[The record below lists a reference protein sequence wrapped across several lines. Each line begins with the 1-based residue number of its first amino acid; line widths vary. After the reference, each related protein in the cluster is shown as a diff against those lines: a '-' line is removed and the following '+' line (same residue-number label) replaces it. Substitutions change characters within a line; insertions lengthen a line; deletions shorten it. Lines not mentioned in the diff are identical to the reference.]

1 VYSIDL
7 SILFTADPG
16 AIYRVEVSYKKEYSL
31 YDCDEA
37 LLFICK
43 QKVIFSD
50 ITKVVNNF
58 KLLKGTFYQ
67 IYNKLEL
74 KKVKP

>member
-1 VYSIDL
+1 MKIHHKTLEVGKVYSIDL

-37 LLFICK
+37 LLLICK
-43 QKVIFSD
+43 QKLYFPV
-50 ITKVVNNF
+50 
-58 KLLKGTFYQ
+58 
-67 IYNKLEL
+67 
-74 KKVKP
+74 